1 MDNML
6 YVTKTGLYVLQYV
19 LQTILTNGQ
28 TADMEVMV
36 DVVVHTETMKMAALV
51 LSLLPIVCTYP
62 FLQKYFVKGM
72 MVGSV
77 KG

>member
-1 MDNML
+1 MGNNHLRYDFKI
-6 YVTKTGLYVLQYV
+6 TQE
-19 LQTILTNGQ
+19 
-28 TADMEVMV
+28 TAI

-51 LSLLPIVCTYP
+51 LSLIPIVCTYP

-72 MVGSV
+72 IVGSV